1 MVIGSRRFVEGEQ
14 SQTDESLREKGEGRM
29 PLLSGALSSR
39 KGTWPFYELGKTEG
53 GARARGRWCS
63 LWVTSD
69 ILADRSGRQATLQVG
84 ESGQPV
90 VGVIQLGR

>member
-1 MVIGSRRFVEGEQ
+1 
-14 SQTDESLREKGEGRM
+14 M

-39 KGTWPFYELGKTEG
+39 KGTRPFYELGKTEG

-69 ILADRSGRQATLQVG
+69 ILADRSGTGRGGRQLYK
-84 ESGQPV
+84 
-90 VGVIQLGR
+90 LGSQGRGRSQGSPWRVLSS